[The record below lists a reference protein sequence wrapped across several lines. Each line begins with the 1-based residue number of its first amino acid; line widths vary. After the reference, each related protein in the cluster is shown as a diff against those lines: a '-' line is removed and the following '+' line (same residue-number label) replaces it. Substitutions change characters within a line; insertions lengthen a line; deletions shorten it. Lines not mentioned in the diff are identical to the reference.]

1 MSASDPDSRPT
12 PARGL
17 PVLPRE
23 AEPVSPLERVTVAV
37 GTDLEKLRREERAP
51 THAPGDAAVAA
62 ATDPAAGAGPADV
75 RRTAAPV
82 GEVEPSR
89 TRVASDPRA
98 ALLDAPTRATDP
110 EEPVAAAA
118 FPDSTGLRPYDVLG
132 AYQILTTLGG
142 GGMAEVY
149 LALATLGAG
158 VEKLVALKTARPA
171 YGPDTRLG
179 ALFLNE
185 ARVSATLQH
194 PNVVQ
199 VFDFGEAA
207 GRPYMAMEYV
217 HGRELHDVLSRVNEG
232 QPLPVDLLV
241 AVLAEVCEALEYVHT
256 QRGLDGAPLNLVHR
270 DVSPSNI
277 LITDRGQVK
286 LMDFGVAAGQDDQTG
301 MVVGKKAYM
310 PPEQARGEPPSP
322 RWDVYATGAI
332 LGEFLSR
339 SRFGPTPTGGPVEVL
354 ADLEEV
360 SRKATAEDP
369 RHRYGTASELGGEL
383 RRVGLCLDR
392 PDLGGS
398 IRALFG
404 AELEEGRARIER
416 LVQEGRRRAPRARSG
431 SLPGPLRALSAWRRK
446 IASTRWAMRLAAS
459 PRATWTL
466 GWVLVV
472 LVGLAGLQL
481 LRTRRL
487 EQSLVAHLVTA
498 DARIDTGRLVGPGGD
513 FALDHLNAAL
523 ALEPADPRVRSR
535 LEALATTFERLGE
548 LALQRGDHAEAAV
561 HLQAAL
567 QAAPQRTSAQEKLT
581 AVETAVREHS
591 RKRSRPRA
599 EQ

>member
-1 MSASDPDSRPT
+1 MSASDPDSHPT
-12 PARGL
+12 PPKGL
-17 PVLPRE
+17 PLLRE
-23 AEPVSPLERVTVAV
+23 PEPLSPLERLTVAV
-37 GTDLEKLRREERAP
+37 GSDPGTAPRAENQALAPPEP
-51 THAPGDAAVAA
+51 TSDASDAALAVAA
-62 ATDPAAGAGPADV
+62 EGHAD
-75 RRTAAPV
+75 PV

-110 EEPVAAAA
+110 DEPQPVAA

-132 AYQILTTLGG
+132 AYQILSTLGG

-149 LALATLGAG
+149 LARATLGAG

-185 ARVSATLQH
+185 ARVSASLQH

-207 GRPYMAMEYV
+207 GRPYLAMEYV
-217 HGRELHDVLSRVNEG
+217 HGRELHDVLARVNEG

-241 AVLAEVCEALEYVHT
+241 QVLAEICEALEYVHT

-339 SRFGPTPTGGPVEVL
+339 SRFGPAPTGGPVEVL

-369 RHRYGTASELGGEL
+369 RHRYGTAAELGGEL
-383 RRVGLCLDR
+383 RRIGLCLDR

-404 AELEEGRARIER
+404 AELEEGRGRIER

-446 IASTRWAMRLAAS
+446 IVSTRWAMRLAAS
-459 PRATWTL
+459 PRATWTVGL
-466 GWVLVV
+466 VLA
-472 LVGLAGLQL
+472 LAVGLAGLQL
-481 LRTRRL
+481 VRTRRL
-487 EQSLVAHLVTA
+487 EQTLVSHLVTA
-498 DARIDTGRLVGPGGD
+498 DARIETGRLVGPGGD
-513 FALDHLNAAL
+513 FALDHLHAAL
-523 ALEPADPRVRSR
+523 TLEPEDPRVRAR
-535 LEALATTFERLGE
+535 LETLATTFERLGE

-567 QAAPQRTSAQEKLT
+567 QAAPLRTSAQEKLT

-591 RKRSRPRA
+591 RKRSQPRA
-599 EQ
+599 GP